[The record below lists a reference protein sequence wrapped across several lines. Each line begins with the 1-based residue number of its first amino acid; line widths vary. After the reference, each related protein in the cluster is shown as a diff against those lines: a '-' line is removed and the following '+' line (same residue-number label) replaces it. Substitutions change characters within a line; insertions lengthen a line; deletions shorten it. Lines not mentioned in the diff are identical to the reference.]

1 MSQLDDKIAIQELL
15 ARYCGHLDNGRF
27 AEMAACFTEGGT
39 WDTAFGAATGRA
51 KIEELVRK
59 LASRNQ
65 PRPAMLHLTSN
76 VIVEITGDTASAT
89 SSWMVAQNSPRGP
102 LLDCAGNYIDKL
114 RKVGGQ
120 WLFDYRKIDRYIAID
135 VKPEPMA

>member
-1 MSQLDDKIAIQELL
+1 MSDRHNSADFSRLPQ
-15 ARYCGHLDNGRF
+15 
-27 AEMAACFTEGGT
+27 
-39 WDTAFGAATGRA
+39 WVRA

-59 LASRNQ
+59 LSARNQ

-76 VIVEITGDTASAT
+76 VIIEIAGDTASAT

-120 WLFDYRKIDRYIAID
+120 WLFGYRKIDRYIAID
-135 VKPEPMA
+135 VKPEQLA